1 MQIFALIS
9 PLFFQVV
16 IDKVLTHQ
24 GYSTL
29 YVLVAGLAAIGL
41 FDVTLQYLR
50 TYALAHTTNR
60 IDGELGQRLFRHLT
74 RFPVSYFE
82 TRPVGQTLA
91 RVRELETIRAFMTGQ
106 GLFSALDLFFA
117 FVFAAVLFA
126 YSWKLT
132 LIVLATIPFYL
143 LIAGMTRP
151 LLREKL
157 NERFNRGAESQ
168 QFLLESIVGMQTI
181 KASAVDPVAAAQ
193 WEERLPGYVRAAFKT
208 TMLAAK
214 GQNAIQYVSKLSNAL
229 LCCLAQRPSS
239 TAR

>member
-1 MQIFALIS
+1 
-9 PLFFQVV
+9 
-16 IDKVLTHQ
+16 
-24 GYSTL
+24 
-29 YVLVAGLAAIGL
+29 
-41 FDVTLQYLR
+41 
-50 TYALAHTTNR
+50 
-60 IDGELGQRLFRHLT
+60 
-74 RFPVSYFE
+74 
-82 TRPVGQTLA
+82 
-91 RVRELETIRAFMTGQ
+91 MTGQ

-151 LLREKL
+151 FCARNSTNGSIAARKASSSWLK
-157 NERFNRGAESQ
+157 
-168 QFLLESIVGMQTI
+168 SIVGMQTI

-239 TAR
+239 TVR